1 MIVVADSGPLHYLI
15 RQRPYCAALGI
26 QPPRIEDASSSPD
39 ANYDPIPR
47 AEVQLAR
54 LLDASQGT
62 E

>member
-1 MIVVADSGPLHYLI
+1 MTSNNA
-15 RQRPYCAALGI
+15 YCAALGI
-26 QPPRIEDASSSPD
+26 HPTRTEDARSGPD
-39 ANYDPIPR
+39 AKYDPIPR